1 MIALNAPSSGTASAA
16 GAADTRL
23 DPPTQEALILRY
35 LPLVRSVVNGMLAQ
49 LPRCADGE
57 ELRSVGL
64 NGLIQAIQKFDP
76 SQRKTFEGYAAM
88 RIRGAILDEL
98 RRLDWM
104 PRTARSK
111 SRWLQGEVAN
121 LEQSLGRVPTDAEIR
136 RHLEMDGKT
145 FDRLK
150 KQTRQLQFIP
160 LDKPVTQAEG
170 EGSDLHEAIPDE
182 SQGLSSEELEKS
194 ELADLM
200 VEQMESL
207 PERQRQVLAMY
218 YFENMRLAEIAA
230 VFGVTEARVCQI
242 HTQALGS
249 LRKYLNRVTR

>member
-1 MIALNAPSSGTASAA
+1 MIALSDTQPLPTENAPFDG
-16 GAADTRL
+16 
-23 DPPTQEALILRY
+23 PTQEALILRY
-35 LPLVRSVVNGMLAQ
+35 LPLVRTVANSMLAQ

-76 SQRKTFEGYAAM
+76 SQRKTFESYAAM

-111 SRWLQGEVAN
+111 ARWLQAEVAR
-121 LEQSLGRVPTDAEIR
+121 LEQQLGRVPTDAEIR
-136 RHLEMDGKT
+136 DHLGLDQKA
-145 FDRLK
+145 FDRLQR
-150 KQTRQLQFIP
+150 QTRQLQFIP
-160 LDKPVTQAEG
+160 LDKPVSQDEG
-170 EGSDLHEAIPDE
+170 DGGDLHEAIADE
-182 SQGLSSEELEKS
+182 SQTLSSEDLEKS
-194 ELADLM
+194 ELAEIM
-200 VEQMESL
+200 VDKLETL

-230 VFGVTEARVCQI
+230 VFGVTEARICQI

-249 LRKYLNRVTR
+249 LRKYLNRISR